1 MTFPRHSDEHH
12 PVTPADSPVLGT
24 EPADEQGEQW
34 HGAHSNMRDTRE
46 PRRQPGGVQRTVN
59 NDDVADQSAT

>member
-1 MTFPRHSDEHH
+1 MTVPRRSAEHH
-12 PVTPADSPVLGT
+12 QATDAGTPVLET

-46 PRRQPGGVQRTVN
+46 PRRQPGGVQRTVST
-59 NDDVADQSAT
+59 DDVADRSAT

>member
-12 PVTPADSPVLGT
+12 PATAATPPVLGI

-34 HGAHSNMRDTRE
+34 HGTHSNMRDTRE
-46 PRRQPGGVQRTVN
+46 PRRQPGGVQRTITE
-59 NDDVADQSAT
+59 DFGAKSAS